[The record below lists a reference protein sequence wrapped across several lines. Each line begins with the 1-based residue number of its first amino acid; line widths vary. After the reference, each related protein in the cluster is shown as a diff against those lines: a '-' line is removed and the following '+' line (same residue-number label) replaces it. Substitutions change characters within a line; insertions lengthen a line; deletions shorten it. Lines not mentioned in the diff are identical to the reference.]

1 VRLTLDDV
9 QTTAQ
14 RVVVRLGRDPVAMP
28 EPFAGLIR
36 QLPIRRRRGVAEQT
50 PTRWLFPG
58 ARAGRHLDP
67 STLTSRLNAIG
78 IDPRPVRLAA
88 ISQLARDVPPAML
101 ISVLG
106 VSANTATRWTATS
119 GGAWAPYAATTHPS

>member
-1 VRLTLDDV
+1 
-9 QTTAQ
+9 
-14 RVVVRLGRDPVAMP
+14 MP
-28 EPFAGLIR
+28 EPTSARWHQR
-36 QLPIRRRRGVAEQT
+36 QEPHQRNQERDRRQCPPRRCVEHHE
-50 PTRWLFPG
+50 
-58 ARAGRHLDP
+58 AGRHLDP